1 MYCPGEYV
9 LKGRRCPVFLERYR
23 SHHDGER
30 CLDTLLGR
38 SRGKPLAG
46 LLTMK
51 PWSTVEA
58 KLRERPPDGGG
69 GRPRGIYIHVPHCD
83 RICSFCNLNRSE
95 RKGADLDAYTAYLIG
110 ESEMYG
116 RQPYVQGQPFEAV
129 YFGGGTPTVLSI
141 PQFSAVL
148 AALRDAVPLTNDCE
162 ISVESTLHNL
172 GVEKAAA
179 LERGG
184 VNRFSIGVQTFSGRG
199 RETLGR
205 TWDGAKALEQLR
217 ALRAGFGGILCLDI
231 IYSYPHET
239 PEEVRYD
246 AECCA
251 DLPADS
257 VSFYS
262 LMVHPGS
269 RLGKSI
275 ESGETI
281 FNRDIEYDRERHH
294 LLYRGLR
301 ERGFELLE
309 LSKLARPGR
318 DRYRYIRVRYDNGDI
333 IPIGAGA
340 GGNIAGIPVY
350 SMAQGK
356 RFVSAPNPRYEKYH
370 KILGYLQFG
379 IYDVDRIA
387 GELSGDARGAVEERI
402 DSYHREGL
410 LEEILPGASYRLSTD
425 GVFWG
430 NNIAVDVL
438 TAAITA
444 EPREHHKEKV

>member
-1 MYCPGEYV
+1 M
-9 LKGRRCPVFLERYR
+9 
-23 SHHDGER
+23 
-30 CLDTLLGR
+30 
-38 SRGKPLAG
+38 
-46 LLTMK
+46 M

-58 KLRERPPDGGG
+58 ALQKAPPAPPEGERGKS
-69 GRPRGIYIHVPHCD
+69 RGIYIHVPHCD

-95 RKGADLDAYTAYLIG
+95 RKGADLEGYTAYLIS
-110 ESEMYG
+110 EIEMYG
-116 RQPYVQGQPFEAV
+116 RQPYVRGRPFDAV
-129 YFGGGTPTVLSI
+129 YFGGGTPTVLSG

-148 AALRDAVPLTNDCE
+148 RALRDSIPLQKDCE

-172 GVEKAAA
+172 GPEKAAV
-179 LERGG
+179 LEREG
-184 VNRFSIGVQTFSGRG
+184 VNRFSIGVQTFSSRG

-205 TWDGAKALEQLR
+205 TWDGDKALEQLR
-217 ALRAGFGGILCLDI
+217 ALRAAFGGILCLDI
-231 IYSYPHET
+231 IYSYPRQT

-251 DLPADS
+251 ALPADS

-269 RLGKSI
+269 QLGKSI
-275 ESGETI
+275 QSGQTV
-281 FNRDIEYDRERHH
+281 FTRDIEYDRERHH

-318 DRYRYIRVRYDNGDI
+318 DRYQYIRVRYDNGDI
-333 IPIGAGA
+333 LPIGAGA

-350 SMAQGK
+350 SMAPGK
-356 RFVSAPNPRYEKYH
+356 RFVSPPNPRYERYH
-370 KILGYLQFG
+370 KLLGYLQFG

-387 GELSGDARGAVEERI
+387 GGLGGEARGAVEGRI
-402 DSYHREGL
+402 GFYHREGL
-410 LEEILPGASYRLSTD
+410 LEEILPGRSYRLSAD

-430 NNIAVDVL
+430 NNIAVDIL

-444 EPREHHKEKV
+444 EPQGRQEHQKEKV

>member
-1 MYCPGEYV
+1 VEAALQKAPPE
-9 LKGRRCPVFLERYR
+9 
-23 SHHDGER
+23 GER
-30 CLDTLLGR
+30 
-38 SRGKPLAG
+38 GK
-46 LLTMK
+46 
-51 PWSTVEA
+51 
-58 KLRERPPDGGG
+58 
-69 GRPRGIYIHVPHCD
+69 PRGIYIHVPHCD

-110 ESEMYG
+110 ELEMYG
-116 RQPYVQGQPFEAV
+116 RQPYVRGRPFDAV
-129 YFGGGTPTVLSI
+129 YFGGGTPTVLSG

-148 AALRDAVPLTNDCE
+148 RALRDSIPLQKDCE

-172 GVEKAAA
+172 GPEKAAI
-179 LERGG
+179 LEREG
-184 VNRFSIGVQTFSGRG
+184 VNRFSVGVQTFSSRG

-205 TWDGAKALEQLR
+205 TWDGEKALEQIR
-217 ALRAGFGGILCLDI
+217 ALRAAFGGILCLDI
-231 IYSYPHET
+231 IYSYPHQT
-239 PEEVRYD
+239 PEEVRHD

-251 DLPADS
+251 ALPADS

-269 RLGKSI
+269 QLGKSI
-275 ESGETI
+275 QSGETV
-281 FNRDIEYDRERHH
+281 FSRNIEYDRERHH

-318 DRYRYIRVRYDNGDI
+318 DRYQYIRVRYDNGDI

-356 RFVSAPNPRYEKYH
+356 RFVSAPNPRYEQYH

-379 IYDVDRIA
+379 VYDVDRIT
-387 GELSGDARGAVEERI
+387 GGLGGDARGAVEERI
-402 DSYHREGL
+402 GFYHREGL
-410 LEEILPGASYRLSTD
+410 LEEILPGSSYRLNAD

-430 NNIAVDVL
+430 NNIAVDIL

-444 EPREHHKEKV
+444 EPQGRQEHHKEKV